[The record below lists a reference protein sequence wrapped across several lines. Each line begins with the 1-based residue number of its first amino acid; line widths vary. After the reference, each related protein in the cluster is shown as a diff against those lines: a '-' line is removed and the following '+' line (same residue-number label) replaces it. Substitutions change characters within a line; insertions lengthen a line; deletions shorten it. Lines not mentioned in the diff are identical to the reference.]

1 MEPAFTGTSFNSSEH
16 EHINCVRMHLQV
28 ATLPNI
34 SDGNGQTINQDI
46 MAGQRP
52 TDRQS
57 PRVWPR
63 QPSVTSEVPS
73 QSMGEISTDTLCNHR
88 RSLSSTFS
96 WTMDK

>member
-46 MAGQRP
+46 MAGQ
-52 TDRQS
+52 
-57 PRVWPR
+57 
-63 QPSVTSEVPS
+63 
-73 QSMGEISTDTLCNHR
+73 
-88 RSLSSTFS
+88 
-96 WTMDK
+96 